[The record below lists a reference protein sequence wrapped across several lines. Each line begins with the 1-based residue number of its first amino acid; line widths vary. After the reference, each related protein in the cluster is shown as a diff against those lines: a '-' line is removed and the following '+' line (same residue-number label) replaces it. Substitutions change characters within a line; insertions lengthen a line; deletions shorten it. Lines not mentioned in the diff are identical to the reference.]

1 MRSERIEADVRSLKQ
16 LVAVT
21 FLNLRTIPQRLGSS
35 TVAVIGIAGVVIVF
49 VAVLSIAEG
58 FRKTMAGTG
67 SPSKAMIM
75 RGGADTEL
83 SSILMRD
90 DVDIIKQAPGIAPGA
105 TGPMASAELFVI
117 VDLPKKSTGTAANVP
132 IRGVQPE
139 AVATREKL
147 QIVEGRMFEFGR
159 NEVIVGRAAQGQF
172 SGLDVGSRISAGSNA
187 WEIVGAFEA
196 GGSVSESEIWVDAS
210 VLQSAYRRGAS
221 YQSVMARLTSADA
234 FDGFK
239 NALTSDPRLDVQVVR
254 ESDYYAEQSV
264 MLSNLIKTIGY
275 LIAFLMGIGAVFG
288 AINTM
293 YNAVASRTREI
304 ATLRAIGFG
313 SMPVVASVI
322 GEALTLAAV
331 GGLIGGAIAYLA
343 FNGYQTAT
351 MNFQTFSQVAF
362 SFAVTPALLVQGLVF
377 ALVMGFVGGLFP
389 AIRAARL
396 PIVTA
401 LREL

>member
-1 MRSERIEADVRSLKQ
+1 MRSLKQ
-16 LVAVT
+16 LLAVT

-67 SPSKAMIM
+67 SASTAMIM

-90 DVDIIKQAPGIAPGA
+90 SVDIVKQAPGIAPGA

-139 AVATREKL
+139 AVATRETL
-147 QIVEGRMFEFGR
+147 RIVEGRMFEFGR

-172 SGLDVGSRISAGSNA
+172 AGLDVGSRISAGSND
-187 WEIVGAFEA
+187 WEIVGAFDA
-196 GGSVSESEIWVDAS
+196 DGSVAESEIWVDAS
-210 VLQSAYRRGAS
+210 VLQSAYRRGS
-221 YQSVMARLTSADA
+221 TYQSVIAKLESAEA

-239 NALTSDPRLDVQVVR
+239 AALTSDPRLDVQVVR
-254 ESDYYAEQSV
+254 ESEYYAEQSV
-264 MLSNLIKTIGY
+264 MLSNLITTIGY

-331 GGLIGGAIAYLA
+331 GGLIGGVIAYIA

>member
-1 MRSERIEADVRSLKQ
+1 MRGLKQ
-16 LVAVT
+16 LIAVT
-21 FLNLRTIPQRLGSS
+21 LLNLRTIPQRLGSS
-35 TVAVIGIAGVVIVF
+35 SVAVIGIAGVVIVF

-58 FRKTMAGTG
+58 FRKTMEGTG

-105 TGPMASAELFVI
+105 SGPMASAELFVI
-117 VDLPKKSTGTAANVP
+117 VDVPKKSTGTPANVP

-139 AVATREKL
+139 AVATRETL
-147 QIVEGRMFEFGR
+147 RVVEGRMFEFGR

-172 SGLDVGSRISAGSNA
+172 AGLEVGSRISAGSND
-187 WEIVGAFEA
+187 WEVVGAFES

-264 MLSNLIKTIGY
+264 MLSSLIKTIGY

-313 SMPVVASVI
+313 SLPVVASVI
-322 GEALTLAAV
+322 GEALALATA
-331 GGLIGGAIAYLA
+331 GGLIGGAVAYVA

-362 SFAVTPALLVQGLVF
+362 SFAVTPALLAQGLVF

>member
-1 MRSERIEADVRSLKQ
+1 MRSLKQ
-16 LVAVT
+16 LAAVT
-21 FLNLRTIPQRLGSS
+21 LLNLRTIPQRLGSS

-67 SPSKAMIM
+67 SPAKAMIM

-83 SSILMRD
+83 SSILLRD
-90 DVDIIKQAPGIAPGA
+90 SVDIIKQAPGIAQGA

-117 VDLPKKSTGTAANVP
+117 VDLPKKSTGTPANVP

-139 AVATREKL
+139 AVATRESL
-147 QIVEGRMFEFGR
+147 RIVEGRMFEFGR

-172 SGLDVGSRISAGSNA
+172 AGLDVGSRIATGQNS
-187 WEIVGAFEA
+187 WEVVGAFEA
-196 GGSVSESEIWVDAS
+196 DGSVAESEIWVDAS

-221 YQSVMARLTSADA
+221 YQSVLARLTSADA
-234 FDGFK
+234 FDAFK

-254 ESDYYAEQSV
+254 ESEYFAEQSV
-264 MLSNLIKTIGY
+264 MLSNLITTIGY
-275 LIAFLMGIGAVFG
+275 LIAVLMGIGAVFG

-304 ATLRAIGFG
+304 ATLRALGFG
-313 SMPVVASVI
+313 SLPVIASVI
-322 GEALTLAAV
+322 GESLALAAA
-331 GGLIGGAIAYLA
+331 GGLIGGAIAYAA

-362 SFAVTPALLVQGLVF
+362 AFAVTPALLIQGLIF
-377 ALVMGFVGGLFP
+377 ALVMGLVGGFFP

-396 PIVTA
+396 PIVSA